1 MEKEIHSLKVVLY
14 SLTAVAILFS
24 EGHNLRYH
32 AEFVVVNPIGY
43 PAAVTVKLNDNLKIM
58 DMLILFAAF
67 FDLV

>member
-24 EGHNLRYH
+24 EGPNLRYH